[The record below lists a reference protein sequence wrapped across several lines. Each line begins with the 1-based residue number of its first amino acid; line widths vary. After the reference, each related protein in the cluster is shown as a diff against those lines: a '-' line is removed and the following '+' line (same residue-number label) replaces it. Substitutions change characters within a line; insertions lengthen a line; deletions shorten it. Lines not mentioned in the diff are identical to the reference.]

1 MLEGEEERAAP
12 SPGQILEL
20 VRQWPGISLRQL
32 CALLWPELSWEQA
45 SQVARDG
52 PVPGVPP
59 GVPPALWLR
68 ASLSELLSS
77 GQVQLAPA
85 RRAAPG
91 IAGLSYLIPSG

>member
-1 MLEGEEERAAP
+1 MPEGAEGEGQGAPP
-12 SPGQILEL
+12 SPGQILDL

-45 SQVARDG
+45 SQVGRGG
-52 PVPGVPP
+52 PVP

-85 RRAAPG
+85 RREEIG
-91 IAGLSYLIPSG
+91 LAGLSYLIPSG